1 MCQACSL
8 SLVPFVSVRMAAESD
23 QHAVITKGQL
33 SAAVQH
39 HDMYHH
45 VYLRLG
51 RKSAIKCCCITENDA
66 GAARSL
72 EGIFLVFLV
81 FFFFSLRHPEE
92 NFLVICC
99 ILEL

>member
-72 EGIFLVFLV
+72 EGIFFVFLV
-81 FFFFSLRHPEE
+81 FFVFQPEAS
-92 NFLVICC
+92 
-99 ILEL
+99 